1 MPPMKAKRRA
11 APPMDAPAM
20 PPPLS
25 FDESWVAAAAEDDC
39 AGGEEEAGGVEDV
52 DAGGDVD
59 AGPVPELVGTPL
71 GPRSEYGAQSGLG
84 NAKGQDGS

>member
-1 MPPMKAKRRA
+1 MKAKRRA
-11 APPMDAPAM
+11 APPMEAPAM

-25 FDESWVAAAAEDDC
+25 FDESWVPAAAAEDWAGEEDE
-39 AGGEEEAGGVEDV
+39 AGGEEV
-52 DAGGDVD
+52 DCGGDVD
-59 AGPVPELVGTPL
+59 AGPLPEDVGTPL